1 MTEGPPVAGL
11 TMLGEQ
17 IYLLR
22 RKQGNEIEVYD
33 VVSNRFCHCLTIPD
47 IRGFTDMTSCGHFLW
62 LYISDA
68 DAECV
73 HRLNLQGNA
82 SKWPVSAKP
91 CGLSV
96 NRAHN
101 VLVACRSDH
110 KIKEFSP
117 NGDLIRD
124 VTLSAD
130 LVKPWHAIE
139 LTSGQLVVCH
149 GGYSDPVSRVCM
161 ISAEGSKTVCTHG
174 GQPGT
179 DTYQYMFPA
188 HLAVDSDGSVFVAD
202 VKNRRVTLLSP
213 RLHYIRQVVS
223 RDQLQSGPGRLCLDA
238 QRRRLYVA
246 DNIREGGQYTEG
258 RVVVVTLVSV

>member
-11 TMLGEQ
+11 TILGEQ
-17 IYLLR
+17 ICLLR
-22 RKQGNEIEVYD
+22 RKEGNEIEVYD
-33 VVSNRFCHCLTIPD
+33 VVSHRFRRYLTT
-47 IRGFTDMTSCGHFLW
+47 RGIGVFTDMTSCAHFLW

-68 DAECV
+68 DAACV

-96 NRAHN
+96 NAAHN
-101 VLVACRSDH
+101 VLVACRSDR

-124 VTLSAD
+124 VTLPAD

-139 LTSGQLVVCH
+139 LTIGQLVVCH
-149 GGYSDPVSRVCM
+149 GGDRDPVSRVCI
-161 ISAEGSKTVCTHG
+161 ISAEDSQTVCAHG
-174 GQPGT
+174 RQPGA
-179 DTYQYMFPA
+179 DIDQYMFPA
-188 HLAVDSDGSVFVAD
+188 HLAVDSDGSVFVSD
-202 VKNRRVTLLSP
+202 VRNRRVTLLSP

-223 RDQLQSGPGRLCLDA
+223 RDQLQSGPGRLCFDS

-258 RVVVVTLVSV
+258 RVVVVTV